1 MAINKNFSSAEYF
14 YNSND
19 LDASKKI
26 CKNILNDN
34 NQNLDAINLIVKIN
48 IKQENFEEA
57 LKYSKLSIEK
67 DDKSYKTYFIRSLIY
82 QRLKKSDEALKNL
95 DKAISLN
102 KNHAESFNLK
112 AIIYEGLNDDKKA
125 LENWDRAIE
134 LKKDYAEAYFNIA
147 NYYNFNNNYEKS
159 LDNYNKALQIDK
171 NYFLAL
177 VNRTDLYLKNHKYE
191 LALFDYNLIIEQNP
205 DITRMHYNKGF
216 VLNHLGQKKAAI
228 KSLNNAIDLKKKFP
242 KAFFLRGLIAW
253 QLKLYD
259 QALKDLEKAYSLK
272 QDSDFLSSLITLKS
286 VLCDWKNIENY
297 QKELINFIKK
307 QENSEFPIFI
317 QNFEDSPELEQKAAI
332 SFNSNFKS
340 LQKPI
345 LKKKNNKIRLGYYS
359 ADFRDHATSHLI
371 ARVFELH
378 NKEKFEIYAFS
389 FCPLNE
395 RDLTQK
401 RIVNSC
407 NSFIDIYK
415 KNPLEISNLSK
426 ELDIDIALDL
436 MGFVNNNRYEIFAK
450 RCAPIQINYLGYP
463 GTCGPGIMD
472 YIIADNTLIT
482 KENKKFFSEKIIS
495 LPDCYQPNDDKK
507 IISERKITRQDFN
520 LPEDKF
526 IFCNFNRSYKITLE
540 MLKIWSEILKQKEN
554 SIIWL
559 FSDNEITKKNLK
571 NEISRFGVN
580 TDRLIFAD
588 PTNHSNH
595 LARHRLAD
603 LFIDSYPYTGHTTT
617 SDALWTGLPVV
628 TKIGNSFCSRVSAS
642 ILNALDLNELVT
654 KNNDE
659 YKNFII
665 SLSNDNK
672 KLKKIKERLIT
683 NISSQPLF
691 NSKLYTENLE
701 KAYSEVYD
709 NYLIKNINN

>member
-14 YNSND
+14 YNNND
-19 LDASKKI
+19 LEASKKI
-26 CKNILNDN
+26 CKTILNDN
-34 NQNLDAINLIVKIN
+34 NQDLDAINLIVRIN
-48 IKQENFEEA
+48 IKQENFAEA

-67 DDKSYKTYFIRSLIY
+67 DDKSYKAYFIRSLIY
-82 QRLKKSDEALKNL
+82 QKLKKSDKALENL
-95 DKAISLN
+95 DKAINLN

-125 LENWDRAIE
+125 LENWNRAIE
-134 LKKDYAEAYFNIA
+134 LNKDYAEAYFNIA
-147 NYYNFNNNYEKS
+147 NYYNFNDNYEKS

-191 LALFDYNLIIEQNP
+191 LALFDYNIIIEQNP
-205 DITRMHYNKGF
+205 DITRMHYNKAF

-228 KSLNNAIDLKKKFP
+228 ESLNNAIDLKKKFP

-286 VLCDWKNIENY
+286 VLCDWKYIENY

-317 QNFEDSPELEQKAAI
+317 QNFKDSPELEQKAAI
-332 SFNSNFKS
+332 SFNSNFKR

-395 RDLTQK
+395 RDLTQR
-401 RIVNSC
+401 RIINSC

-571 NEISRFGVN
+571 NEISKFGVN
-580 TDRLIFAD
+580 ADRLIFAD
-588 PTNHSNH
+588 PIDHSDH

-603 LFIDSYPYTGHTTT
+603 LFVDSYPYTGHTTT

-628 TKIGNSFCSRVSAS
+628 TKIGNSFCSRVSSS

-665 SLSNDNK
+665 SLSNDNN
-672 KLKKIKERLIT
+672 KLKKIKEKLIT

-701 KAYSEVYD
+701 KAYSKVYD